1 VALAAATKEATMFPT
16 DPTGELTRQ
25 RIADLHAEAA
35 RQRLARSVPV
45 RPTSRATTLRQL
57 VTVVVVAAVLV
68 AVVLVQFVP

>member
-1 VALAAATKEATMFPT
+1 MFPT

-25 RIADLHAEAA
+25 RIADLHTQGA

-45 RPTSRATTLRQL
+45 RPASRATTLRRL
-57 VTVVVVAAVLV
+57 VTVVVVATVLI